1 MRDWLLGVYRTCNI
15 VHRNCFLYMC
25 ISSSQ
30 TTSHRQSSFL
40 IYIYGNK
47 EDTSLAWR
55 FWITFSLQK
64 SLWLVQRTQC
74 VFFNIEP
81 SKSKNVVCLNTM
93 KLCAWLLLSAYCNL
107 LLLCCLAMLLLF
119 STISCKNDCYCNCL
133 QPSFYSLICRYIKS
147 IMINGNGE
155 INI

>member
-40 IYIYGNK
+40 IYIHGNK

-107 LLLCCLAMLLLF
+107 LLLCCLAMLPLLLQYHANMIVIV
-119 STISCKNDCYCNCL
+119 ISCSPHFSVWYAGTSNRLWLTEVRN
-133 QPSFYSLICRYIKS
+133 
-147 IMINGNGE
+147 
-155 INI
+155 